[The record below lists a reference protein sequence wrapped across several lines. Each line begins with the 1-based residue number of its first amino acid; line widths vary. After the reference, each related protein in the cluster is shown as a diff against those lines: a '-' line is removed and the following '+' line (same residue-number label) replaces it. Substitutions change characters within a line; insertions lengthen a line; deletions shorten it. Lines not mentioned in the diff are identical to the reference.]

1 MPPRG
6 PVPTRT
12 AVRLTLGRVFLLA
25 GLGITC
31 LLAVLLGVLLR
42 GWRSSVMDR
51 ARSLREEAS
60 GAIALQV
67 EDTIY
72 QAQRV
77 LEDEESLVHL
87 EAVRVAEP
95 LSLETSLFAQLVAN
109 PELAEVTFTVARDS
123 APPWQMA
130 VVRRL
135 DGGRIV
141 TRYTALEGG
150 RFVVHLRN
158 RLPGAALLGA
168 PLEQRVDRRA
178 DDPTQHPTFRTTVS
192 APFYGRTI
200 WTELHWSEL
209 DADLPPERR
218 RVEVAA
224 LKAVEDR
231 AGRFQGVLRVGL
243 LTEQIDALTRRESA
257 ERAPHLVF
265 ICDEQGRLVS
275 RLGPADRLREE
286 ADGELRVDPVAV
298 PPELRLALAHP
309 MLREV
314 QAGQRLA
321 SGDLVSGGRR
331 FLVTFRGLERTQG
344 WRLGILVPA
353 DHYLGAY
360 VKTRNRALAAAG
372 LILLAIGLVGG
383 AAVRAMGRG
392 LGRIVDATTRMASFE
407 FGAAEPRSAFRD
419 VEDVMRSLE
428 LAKTALRALGR
439 YVPVDLVRELYRT
452 GREPMLGGETAEVTV
467 MFTDVKDFT
476 SLSEALS
483 PDELARLLGAY
494 LQAMTGAVHR
504 NEGVID
510 KYVGDA
516 VMAVWNAVRPCPGH
530 AARGCR
536 AALACL
542 EATDRLYGSAE
553 WAGRPA
559 LVTRFGLHADR
570 VMVGHFG
577 APDRMSFTVLGDGV
591 NLASRLEGLNK
602 QYGTTILVS
611 GAVQQA
617 ARNGFTFRLIDRVA
631 VKGRREGVPVYEL
644 LGETGRASVGA
655 EVVSA
660 YEQALHA
667 YWRRDFDAG
676 LALLDSQQSDPPS
689 RVLAERCRLYRNQP
703 PPPDWDGIHVATAK

>member
-109 PELAEVTFTVARDS
+109 LEL
-123 APPWQMA
+123 
-130 VVRRL
+130 
-135 DGGRIV
+135 
-141 TRYTALEGG
+141 
-150 RFVVHLRN
+150 
-158 RLPGAALLGA
+158 
-168 PLEQRVDRRA
+168 
-178 DDPTQHPTFRTTVS
+178 
-192 APFYGRTI
+192 
-200 WTELHWSEL
+200 
-209 DADLPPERR
+209 
-218 RVEVAA
+218 AA

-331 FLVTFRGLERTQG
+331 FLVTLRGLERTQG

-360 VKTRNRALAAAG
+360 VTTRNRALAAAG
-372 LILLAIGLVGG
+372 LILVAIGLVGG
-383 AAVRAMGRG
+383 VAARAMGRG
-392 LGRIVDATTRMASFE
+392 LGRIVEATTRMASFE

-428 LAKTALRALGR
+428 L
-439 YVPVDLVRELYRT
+439 
-452 GREPMLGGETAEVTV
+452 
-467 MFTDVKDFT
+467 
-476 SLSEALS
+476 
-483 PDELARLLGAY
+483 
-494 LQAMTGAVHR
+494 
-504 NEGVID
+504 
-510 KYVGDA
+510 
-516 VMAVWNAVRPCPGH
+516 
-530 AARGCR
+530 
-536 AALACL
+536 
-542 EATDRLYGSAE
+542 
-553 WAGRPA
+553 
-559 LVTRFGLHADR
+559 
-570 VMVGHFG
+570 
-577 APDRMSFTVLGDGV
+577 
-591 NLASRLEGLNK
+591 
-602 QYGTTILVS
+602 
-611 GAVQQA
+611 
-617 ARNGFTFRLIDRVA
+617 
-631 VKGRREGVPVYEL
+631 
-644 LGETGRASVGA
+644 
-655 EVVSA
+655 
-660 YEQALHA
+660 
-667 YWRRDFDAG
+667 
-676 LALLDSQQSDPPS
+676 
-689 RVLAERCRLYRNQP
+689 
-703 PPPDWDGIHVATAK
+703 

>member
-87 EAVRVAEP
+87 EAVRV
-95 LSLETSLFAQLVAN
+95 
-109 PELAEVTFTVARDS
+109 
-123 APPWQMA
+123 
-130 VVRRL
+130 
-135 DGGRIV
+135 
-141 TRYTALEGG
+141 
-150 RFVVHLRN
+150 
-158 RLPGAALLGA
+158 
-168 PLEQRVDRRA
+168 
-178 DDPTQHPTFRTTVS
+178 
-192 APFYGRTI
+192 
-200 WTELHWSEL
+200 
-209 DADLPPERR
+209 ADLPPERR

-344 WRLGILVPA
+344 WRLG
-353 DHYLGAY
+353 
-360 VKTRNRALAAAG
+360 T
-372 LILLAIGLVGG
+372 
-383 AAVRAMGRG
+383 
-392 LGRIVDATTRMASFE
+392 
-407 FGAAEPRSAFRD
+407 
-419 VEDVMRSLE
+419 
-428 LAKTALRALGR
+428 
-439 YVPVDLVRELYRT
+439 
-452 GREPMLGGETAEVTV
+452 
-467 MFTDVKDFT
+467 
-476 SLSEALS
+476 
-483 PDELARLLGAY
+483 
-494 LQAMTGAVHR
+494 
-504 NEGVID
+504 
-510 KYVGDA
+510 
-516 VMAVWNAVRPCPGH
+516 
-530 AARGCR
+530 
-536 AALACL
+536 
-542 EATDRLYGSAE
+542 
-553 WAGRPA
+553 
-559 LVTRFGLHADR
+559 
-570 VMVGHFG
+570 
-577 APDRMSFTVLGDGV
+577 
-591 NLASRLEGLNK
+591 
-602 QYGTTILVS
+602 
-611 GAVQQA
+611 
-617 ARNGFTFRLIDRVA
+617 
-631 VKGRREGVPVYEL
+631 
-644 LGETGRASVGA
+644 
-655 EVVSA
+655 
-660 YEQALHA
+660 
-667 YWRRDFDAG
+667 
-676 LALLDSQQSDPPS
+676 
-689 RVLAERCRLYRNQP
+689 
-703 PPPDWDGIHVATAK
+703 